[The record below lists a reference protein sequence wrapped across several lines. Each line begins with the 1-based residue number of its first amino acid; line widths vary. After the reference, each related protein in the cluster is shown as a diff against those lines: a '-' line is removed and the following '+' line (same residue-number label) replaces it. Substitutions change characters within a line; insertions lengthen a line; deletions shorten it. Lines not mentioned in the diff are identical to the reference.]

1 MKKWYQE
8 NYFSHRNWIM
18 ENLKN
23 LKLSG
28 NQLMI
33 LLMIDYDNEF
43 RIPITIETL
52 SQQTNLKTEQIDK
65 IVMDLCQKE
74 YLQIVSRNRKIV
86 YDISGIFEEKPKIG
100 LPDDLFATFENEFGR
115 PLSQPET
122 VMLAEW
128 INKYNKKEVIK
139 ALREAL
145 KLNKLSFNY
154 IDRILVNS
162 NNGK

>member
-23 LKLSG
+23 LKLTG

-86 YDISGIFEEKPKIG
+86 YDISGIFEDKPMIG

>member
-8 NYFSHRNWIM
+8 NYFSRRNWIL
-18 ENLKN
+18 ENLSRR
-23 LKLSG
+23 KLTG
-28 NQLMI
+28 NQAII

-43 RIPITIETL
+43 KQPITIELL
-52 SQQTNLKTEQIDK
+52 SQQTNLKTDQIDK

-86 YDISGIFEEKPKIG
+86 YDISGVFEDKPKIA
-100 LPDDLFATFENEFGR
+100 LPQDLFATFETEFGR
-115 PLSQPET
+115 PLSQQET
-122 VMLAEW
+122 VTLAEW
-128 INKYNKKEVIK
+128 TANYAKKDIIK

-145 KLNKLSFNY
+145 KLNKLNMNY

-162 NNGK
+162 ANGK